1 MAWIKT
7 FGHEDHPVI
16 KEFVEYRTRTHG
28 YWPNVLGAQS
38 LKPEVLKRLLAFQDL
53 ITFGGSSLGRRKEE
67 LISYYVS
74 VLNECR
80 Y

>member
-1 MAWIKT
+1 MAWIRT
-7 FGHEDHPVI
+7 LRPDDNPII
-16 KEFVEYRTRTHG
+16 KELVDYRIKTHG
-28 YWPNVLGAQS
+28 YWPNVLRAQS

-53 ITFGGSSLGRRKEE
+53 LTFGGSSLGRRKEE

>member
-1 MAWIKT
+1 MAWIRT
-7 FGHEDHPVI
+7 LRPDDNPII
-16 KEFVEYRTRTHG
+16 KELVDYRIKTHG

-53 ITFGGSSLGRRKEE
+53 LTFGGSSLGRRKEE